1 MHERLASRLLN
12 RIMNWNEETA
22 TREYAW
28 LRLIARLKFDGYR
41 DYLAGVRFAESLAG
55 WLSQFEP
62 SHREAAYAFVKT
74 RLIYY
79 SPPCRRSNS
88 ACSPIHAAR
97 CPASGSLP
105 DAVG

>member
-1 MHERLASRLLN
+1 MD
-12 RIMNWNEETA
+12 WNEETA

-62 SHREAAYAFVKT
+62 SHREAAYAFVKNL
-74 RLIYY
+74 RIPGNPAGDSDLM
-79 SPPCRRSNS
+79 S
-88 ACSPIHAAR
+88 ATIPK
-97 CPASGSLP
+97 
-105 DAVG
+105 